1 MAELNLCKL
10 LKGHEGEYFYSPFW
24 GLVRLQDVL
33 DEEIVI
39 EEYEYGIPA
48 NGILYSGGEC
58 VIYPSKDCRDW
69 SKWAGNRPDKE
80 AKIWSDLEY
89 CNVEVFAA
97 IKQLESNGPVEP
109 ICKSALALLKINEL
123 IEAGYGGVPSYEEKL
138 NGKTYYVM
146 TVFEDENTG
155 EPIFDVWFSNPV
167 HTEIFCFHT
176 EEQAKEFL
184 KHPENIQLLKDY
196 YMMSRL

>member
-1 MAELNLCKL
+1 MAELNLCEL
-10 LKGHEGEYFYSPFW
+10 LKGHEGEHFYSPFW

-69 SKWAGNRPDKE
+69 TKWAGNRPDKE
-80 AKIWSDLEY
+80 AKVWSDLEY

-109 ICKSALALLKINEL
+109 ICKSALALLKISEL
-123 IEAGYGGVPSYEEKL
+123 IEAGYGGNVTNEEWANSDGNNLIYVPFYHPIEKEFQCF
-138 NGKTYYVM
+138 G
-146 TVFEDENTG
+146 
-155 EPIFDVWFSNPV
+155 IFGLHRKSL
-167 HTEIFCFHT
+167 IAFHT
-176 EEQAKEFL
+176 HKQITKFL
-184 KHPENIQLLKDY
+184 KYPQNQQLLKDY
-196 YMMSRL
+196 NMIS